1 MQYLE
6 SRINK
11 IKAFSFSLG
20 KITVVEVGSFK
31 DEVRKCSVTNTFVL
45 RISYFLYIDIF
56 FQKLELEFEKL
67 E

>member
-1 MQYLE
+1 MYGLCTLC
-6 SRINK
+6 RCC
-11 IKAFSFSLG
+11 SLV

-45 RISYFLYIDIF
+45 RISYFLYIDVF
-56 FQKLELEFEKL
+56 FKKLELEFEKL